1 MTFLIL
7 LSIGT
12 LQAKDINETED
23 VIADADDDVNVKTYT
38 DLNKKIEETEE
49 NSILDLNE
57 NYRYNTTTDKAFE
70 NGVNITKNITITT
83 KNNSYIDGSFLTRGL
98 FIYSNCKVTIENMT
112 FKNGYFEN
120 GGAGIYL
127 NSNSTLIIKNCTF
140 KNNKVYNANGGA
152 INAQEDTIIEIY
164 ESVFENNTS
173 IRVSDLEWE
182 LFKRG
187 MGSALCVGMGSNVT
201 IDKSTFKR
209 NNGYLTTIL
218 VVSYGHVNESSKTS
232 SLNINNTI
240 FDQNTANSNGA
251 IYLDEL
257 GRGQILN
264 SIFRNNKITEK
275 RGTLVLDACLSALV
289 KNCLFENNTG
299 IDGAAIY
306 MGVFNTSY
314 TSNVSIIDCNF
325 TNNTVPENGGAIF
338 ARYPSATIDNCRFT
352 DNTASK
358 GGAIY
363 TREGSMK
370 INNSVF
376 ERNSAEYAG
385 AIAIRSENTSVDNS
399 VFIQNTAT
407 IKGGAIYSA
416 METSTSSNCTYNG
429 NTAPVSNDVYGIYL
443 AHITVESNYF
453 GDIRFNVKLTSP
465 WNMPLS
471 QDIKI
476 KFTGPESYSLGW
488 YKTDSNGEVSVKVL
502 KDVKLGQ
509 YTVTVSMEPGVCSEN
524 PSSISILRAPSKV
537 TVNALTT
544 KYHSGK
550 KLNIYVTNTKTNKA
564 VSGAKLTLKISNGK
578 KSWTY
583 TLTADANGLAQF
595 DTSKLDVGSY
605 SIAISAANTNIKV
618 SKVKS
623 SITVKKAS
631 GQLSAPK
638 SVKKSSKIKIT
649 VKNKASGELIK
660 NTNFKVKVYTGKT
673 AKTVNVK
680 TNSKGILKISTKKLI
695 RGKHKINVILKDNNY
710 NINKKVTVKVK

>member
-1 MTFLIL
+1 M
-7 LSIGT
+7 
-12 LQAKDINETED
+12 D
-23 VIADADDDVNVKTYT
+23 VKTYI
-38 DLNKKIEETEE
+38 DLNKKIQDSEE
-49 NSILDLNE
+49 NSTLELSE
-57 NYRYNTTTDKAFE
+57 KYRYNSTTDTGFE
-70 NGVNITKNITITT
+70 NGVNVTKSMKITG
-83 KNNSYIDGSFLTRGL
+83 KNNSYIDGAFLTRGL
-98 FIYSNCKVTIENMT
+98 YIHSNCTVTIENMI
-112 FKNGYFEN
+112 FKNGYREN
-120 GGAGIYL
+120 DGAGIYL
-127 NSNSTLIIKNCTF
+127 DQNSTLIIKNCTF
-140 KNNKVYNANGGA
+140 KNNKVYNSNGGA
-152 INAQEDTIIEIY
+152 INAQEDTTIEIY
-164 ESVFENNTS
+164 DALFENNTS

-187 MGSALCVGMGSNVT
+187 MGSALCVRMGSKVT
-201 IDKSTFKR
+201 IDKSTFKG

-218 VVSYGHVNESSKTS
+218 VVSYGHDDATSKTS

-240 FDQNTANSNGA
+240 FEQNTANSNGA

-264 SIFRNNKITEK
+264 SIFRNNRITEK
-275 RGTLVLDACLSALV
+275 RGTVVLDACLSALV

-306 MGVFNTSY
+306 IGVFNTSY

-325 TNNTVPENGGAIF
+325 TKNTVPESGGAIF
-338 ARYPSATIDNCRFT
+338 ARYSSATIDNCRFT
-352 DNTASK
+352 DNKAAK

-363 TREGSMK
+363 TKEGSMK
-370 INNSVF
+370 INNSHF

-399 VFIQNTAT
+399 VFIENTAS

-416 METSTSSNCTYNG
+416 METSTSSNCTYIKNS
-429 NTAPVSNDVYGIYL
+429 APVSNDVYGIYF
-443 AHITVESNYF
+443 AQITADSTYF

-476 KFTGPESYSLGW
+476 KFIGAESYSLGW
-488 YKTDSNGEVSVKVL
+488 YKTDSNGEVSIKVP
-502 KDVKLGQ
+502 KDVEVGQ
-509 YTVTVSMEPGVCSEN
+509 YNITVSLEPGVSSAV
-524 PSSISILRAPSKV
+524 PSTISILRAPGKL
-537 TVNALTT
+537 TVKDLTT
-544 KYHSGK
+544 KYHSSK
-550 KLNIYVTNTKTNKA
+550 KLNIYVTNTKTNNP

-583 TLTADANGLAQF
+583 TLTTDTNGLAQF
-595 DTSKLDVGSY
+595 DTSKLDAGSY

-618 SKVKS
+618 SKAKS
-623 SITVKKAS
+623 SIKVKKAS
-631 GQLSAPK
+631 GQLTAPK

-649 VKNKASGELIK
+649 VKNKASGEVIK

-680 TNSKGILKISTKKLI
+680 TNSKGILKISSKKLS